1 MKGWVFRCRMAR
13 LNRLSMC
20 GHTYAAFVENSYE
33 GRGFSMPNEAEHIIN
48 EAGLVI
54 NEAKPIVIN
63 EARSHGYE
71 TADEGTAKPV
81 KYVRTY
87 LTAV

>member
-20 GHTYAAFVENSYE
+20 EHTYVAFVENSYE
-33 GRGFSMPNEAEHIIN
+33 GRGFSMPNEAEPIID

-54 NEAKPIVIN
+54 DEAEPIVN

-87 LTAV
+87 LTTV